1 MDLLLG
7 IDLGST
13 SIKTIL
19 YDEEGHVAARA
30 SRPMQRFHP
39 NPEHPEWTV
48 WDPDELWSQ
57 TAAACRDVVSQIA
70 DPAAIKGIAT
80 TGMGMD
86 GLPMGEHGERL
97 YPLISWHDPRTSPQ
111 FDWWLE
117 NVTAAKTFSIGGNP
131 VWAINSAL
139 RMLWMKEN
147 EPDIFR
153 NASKWLLIEDY
164 VNYCLSGVFATDES
178 MASCTMLFDQ
188 KQRTWSE
195 EMCRLSGIPMSLL
208 PPVYPSA
215 TRMGEVTSVAAAR
228 TGLRAGT
235 PVFLGGHDHICSS
248 LPVGAFRPGSVLCI
262 TGTWEM
268 IDMVASAPPL
278 DPSLGA
284 SGLTTQAHVIPGCS
298 MLWGG
303 NPAGEVLE
311 WYRREMMIGS
321 SGESDVRIADV
332 SSACDRDGR
341 VPGRTAVA
349 VPWDDIIREAA
360 SAKPGCGGLLF
371 LPHLSGSSCPMVD
384 PRSLGSWVGLSSRTT
399 RPEAIRSLF
408 EGLGYQLLDV
418 IATMEEGSG
427 RKTSEVIA
435 VGGAI
440 RNKFWMQNK
449 ADMLGIR
456 VRVPDVEE
464 ATVLGAAIL
473 AGIGAGLF
481 ADAEDAFARIQR
493 DSVSYDPD
501 ENLTRFYQEMFPT
514 YRELYTSVRS
524 VNHRLFDKFQS

>member
-13 SIKTIL
+13 SIKTIF
-19 YDEEGHVAARA
+19 YDLNGNAVAKA

-48 WDPDELWSQ
+48 WDPDELWNQ
-57 TAAACRDVVSQIA
+57 IAAACRDAVSQIA
-70 DPAAIKGIAT
+70 DPAAIQGIAT

-111 FDWWLE
+111 FDWWIK
-117 NVTAAKTFSIGGNP
+117 TITSAKTFSVGGNP
-131 VWAINSAL
+131 VTAINSAL

-147 EPDIFR
+147 EPEIYR
-153 NASKWLLIEDY
+153 RAYKWLLIEDY

-188 KQRTWSE
+188 KERNWSE

-208 PPVYPSA
+208 PPVMPSA
-215 TRMGEVTSVAAAR
+215 TRMGEVTAEAAAQ

-248 LPVGAFRPGSVLCI
+248 LPVGAFQAGSVLCI

-268 IDMVASAPPL
+268 IDMVASTPPL
-278 DPSLGA
+278 DPALGS
-284 SGLTTQAHVIPGCS
+284 SGLTTQAHVIPGCY

-303 NPAGEVLE
+303 NPAGEMLE
-311 WYRREMMIGS
+311 WYRREMMSTAGS
-321 SGESDVRIADV
+321 TEE
-332 SSACDRDGR
+332 
-341 VPGRTAVA
+341 AVA
-349 VPWDDIIREAA
+349 VAWDEIIREAA
-360 SAKPGCGGLLF
+360 SAKPGCGGVMF
-371 LPHLSGSSCPMVD
+371 LPHLGGVTCPTVD
-384 PRSLGSWVGLSSRTT
+384 PRSLGTWVGLSTRTT
-399 RPEAIRSLF
+399 RADAIRSLF

-418 IATMEEGSG
+418 IATMEAGSG
-427 RKTSEVIA
+427 RKTAEVIA

-449 ADMLGIR
+449 ADMLGVR
-456 VRVPDVEE
+456 VRVPEVEE

-481 ADAEDAFARIQR
+481 ADAQDAFDRIKPE
-493 DSVSYDPD
+493 SVYYEPD
-501 ENLTRFYQEMFPT
+501 ESLTRFYREMFPT
-514 YRELYTSVRS
+514 YRDLYTSVRS
-524 VNHRLFDKFQS
+524 VNHRLFDRFLS

>member
-19 YDEEGHVAARA
+19 YDLDGQVAARA

-57 TAAACRDVVSQIA
+57 TATACRDIVSQIA

-117 NVTAAKTFSIGGNP
+117 NITAAKTFSIGGNP

-147 EPDIFR
+147 EPEIFR
-153 NASKWLLIEDY
+153 SACKWLLIEDY
-164 VNYCLSGVFATDES
+164 INYRLSGVFATDQS

-188 KQRTWSE
+188 KERTWSE
-195 EMCRLSGIPMSLL
+195 EMCRLSGIPVSLL
-208 PPVYPSA
+208 PPVMPSA
-215 TRMGEVTSVAAAR
+215 TRMGEVTNEAAAE
-228 TGLRAGT
+228 TGLRVGT

-248 LPVGAFRPGSVLCI
+248 LPVGAFRPGTVLCI

-268 IDMVASAPPL
+268 IDMVASTPPL
-278 DPSLGA
+278 DPVLGA
-284 SGLTTQAHVIPGCS
+284 SGLTTQAHVIPNCY

-311 WYRREMMIGS
+311 WYRREMLIPPGE
-321 SGESDVRIADV
+321 SGESDVAGTVEWDV
-332 SSACDRDGR
+332 
-341 VPGRTAVA
+341 
-349 VPWDDIIREAA
+349 IIREAA
-360 SAKPGCGGLLF
+360 SAKPGCGGTMF
-371 LPHLSGSSCPMVD
+371 LPHLGGSSCPKVD
-384 PRSLGSWVGLSSRTT
+384 PRSLGTWVGLSSRTT
-399 RPEAIRSLF
+399 RADAIRSLF

-427 RKTSEVIA
+427 RKASEVIA

-449 ADMLGIR
+449 ADMLGVR
-456 VRVPDVEE
+456 VRVPDVDE

-481 ADAEDAFARIQR
+481 SDAEDAFVRFKH
-493 DSVSYDPD
+493 DSVYYDPD
-501 ENLTRFYQEMFPT
+501 ENLTRFYREMFPM
-514 YRELYTSVRS
+514 YRELYASVRS
-524 VNHRLFDKFQS
+524 VNHRLFDRFLS

>member
-1 MDLLLG
+1 MDILLG

-19 YDEEGHVAARA
+19 YDLNGRVAAKA

-39 NPEHPEWTV
+39 NPDRPEWTV

-57 TAAACRDVVSQIA
+57 TAAACRDIVSQIA
-70 DPAAIKGIAT
+70 DPTAIKGIAT

-111 FDWWLE
+111 FDWWIE
-117 NVTAAKTFSIGGNP
+117 NISAAKTFSIGGNP

-147 EPDIFR
+147 ESEIFR
-153 NASKWLLIEDY
+153 RTYKWLLIEDY
-164 VNYCLSGVFATDES
+164 INYCLSGVFATDES
-178 MASCTMLFDQ
+178 MASCTMLFGQ
-188 KQRTWSE
+188 KERNWSE
-195 EMCRLSGIPMSLL
+195 EMCRLSGIPMSIL
-208 PPVYPSA
+208 PPVVPSA
-215 TRMGEVTSVAAAR
+215 SRMGEVTEQAAAK
-228 TGLRAGT
+228 TGLLAGT
-235 PVFLGGHDHICSS
+235 PIFLGGHDHLCSS
-248 LPVGAFRPGSVLCI
+248 LPVGVFRPGSALCI

-268 IDMVASAPPL
+268 IDMVASTPPL

-284 SGLTTQAHVIPGCS
+284 SGLTTQAHVIPDCY

-303 NPAGEVLE
+303 NPAGEMLE
-311 WYRREMMIGS
+311 WYRREMMIPVEA
-321 SGESDVRIADV
+321 SGESVTVVWDNFI
-332 SSACDRDGR
+332 RD
-341 VPGRTAVA
+341 
-349 VPWDDIIREAA
+349 AA
-360 SAKPGCGGLLF
+360 SAKPGCGGVMF
-371 LPHLSGSSCPMVD
+371 LPHLGGSSCPKVD
-384 PRSLGSWVGLSSRTT
+384 PRSLGSWVGLSGRTSR
-399 RPEAIRSLF
+399 ADMIRSLF

-418 IATMEEGSG
+418 VATMEEGSG

-440 RNKFWMQNK
+440 RNTFWMQNK
-449 ADMLGIR
+449 ADMLG
-456 VRVPDVEE
+456 VRVLVPEVEE

-481 ADAEDAFARIQR
+481 ADVEDAFERIKPE
-493 DSVSYDPD
+493 SVYYDPD
-501 ENLTRFYQEMFPT
+501 ENLTRFYHELFPT

-524 VNHRLFDKFQS
+524 MNHRLFDRFLL

>member
-19 YDEEGHVAARA
+19 YDLDGNVAARA

-48 WDPDELWSQ
+48 WDPDELWTQ
-57 TAAACRDVVSQIA
+57 TAAACRDAVSQIA

-111 FDWWLE
+111 FDWWIKT
-117 NVTAAKTFSIGGNP
+117 VTAAKTFSIGGNP

-147 EPDIFR
+147 EPEIFQK
-153 NASKWLLIEDY
+153 AYKWLLIEDY

-178 MASCTMLFDQ
+178 MASCTMLFGQ
-188 KQRTWSE
+188 KERNWSE

-208 PPVYPSA
+208 PKVMPSA
-215 TRMGEVTSVAAAR
+215 SRMGEVTEEAAAQ
-228 TGLRAGT
+228 TGLRVGT

-268 IDMVASAPPL
+268 IDMVASSPPL

-284 SGLTTQAHVIPGCS
+284 SGLTTQAHVIPDCY

-303 NPAGEVLE
+303 NPAGEMLE
-311 WYRREMMIGS
+311 WYRRAMMKPVS
-321 SGESDVRIADV
+321 ASDESATVE
-332 SSACDRDGR
+332 
-341 VPGRTAVA
+341 
-349 VPWDDIIREAA
+349 WDDFIREAA
-360 SAKPGCGGLLF
+360 SAKPGCAGAMF
-371 LPHLSGSSCPMVD
+371 LPHLGGSSCPMAD
-384 PRSLGSWVGLSSRTT
+384 PRSLGTWVGLSSRTT
-399 RPEAIRSLF
+399 RPDAIRSIF

-449 ADMLGIR
+449 ADMLGVR
-456 VRVPDVEE
+456 VRVPEVEE

-473 AGIGAGLF
+473 AGIGAELF
-481 ADAEDAFARIQR
+481 ADAQDAFERIKPE
-493 DSVSYDPD
+493 SVYYDPD
-501 ENLTRFYQEMFPT
+501 EDLTPFYQEMLPT

-524 VNHRLFDKFQS
+524 VNHRLFDRFLS

>member
-1 MDLLLG
+1 
-7 IDLGST
+7 
-13 SIKTIL
+13 
-19 YDEEGHVAARA
+19 
-30 SRPMQRFHP
+30 
-39 NPEHPEWTV
+39 
-48 WDPDELWSQ
+48 
-57 TAAACRDVVSQIA
+57 
-70 DPAAIKGIAT
+70 
-80 TGMGMD
+80 
-86 GLPMGEHGERL
+86 MGEHGERL

-111 FDWWLE
+111 YDWWIKTI
-117 NVTAAKTFSIGGNP
+117 TAAKTFSIGGNP

-147 EPDIFR
+147 EPEIYR
-153 NASKWLLIEDY
+153 NTYKWLLIEDY
-164 VNYCLSGVFATDES
+164 INYRLSGVFATDES

-195 EMCRLSGIPMSLL
+195 EMCQLSGIPMSLL
-208 PPVYPSA
+208 PPVMPSS
-215 TRMGEVTSVAAAR
+215 TRMGEVTDEAASE
-228 TGLRAGT
+228 TGLRVGT
-235 PVFLGGHDHICSS
+235 PIFLGGHDHICSS

-268 IDMVASAPPL
+268 IDMVAESPPL

-284 SGLTTQAHVIPGCS
+284 SGLTTQAHVIPNCY

-311 WYRREMMIGS
+311 WYRREMLS
-321 SGESDVRIADV
+321 EASGQASDFRLQV
-332 SSACDRDGR
+332 SGKDTEANPEARSPKSEVSLDN
-341 VPGRTAVA
+341 
-349 VPWDDIIREAA
+349 IIREAA
-360 SAKPGCGGLLF
+360 SAKPGCGGAMF
-371 LPHLSGSSCPMVD
+371 LPHLGGSSCPMVD
-384 PRSLGSWVGLSSRTT
+384 PRSLGTWVGLSSRTS
-399 RPEAIRSLF
+399 RPDAIRSLF

-427 RKTSEVIA
+427 RKASEVIA

-449 ADMLGIR
+449 ADMLGVR
-456 VRVPDVEE
+456 VRVPDVDE

-481 ADAEDAFARIQR
+481 ADAEDAFMRFKSE
-493 DSVSYDPD
+493 SVYYDPD
-501 ENLTRFYQEMFPT
+501 ENLTRFYQEMLPT

-524 VNHRLFDKFQS
+524 VNHRLFDRFLS